1 MREKTFYIVAIV
13 LLFFLAGCA
22 GSYNEPPGSEN
33 TNRELKKKVRGEAY
47 LFDARLRRQGKPTSF
62 RLEIYRYD
70 DITALSGRGY
80 LGKGALKGVI
90 QNDTILVYFPMTHE
104 YVEETIGSIIASTP
118 CPEGIP
124 YLNIMKLLTTLPDSL
139 QDFEHVEITANYLN
153 PKRPEF
159 IIYSRGCP
167 WQLTLVYDHKKT
179 GWQLRRFVF
188 DDGEGNTLKARRREY
203 KPNARIPLKRF
214 TVRIPPD
221 ALRIIP

>member
-1 MREKTFYIVAIV
+1 MWKIILISTAM
-13 LLFFLAGCA
+13 LLLTLAGCS
-22 GSYNEPPGSEN
+22 GTYNEPSFSEQP
-33 TNRELKKKVRGEAY
+33 NRISKQKVRGEAY

-62 RLEIYRYD
+62 RLELYRYG

-90 QNDTILVYFPMTHE
+90 KNDTILVYFPTTHE

-124 YLNIMKLLTTLPDSL
+124 YLNVMKLLSTLPDSL
-139 QDFEHVEITANYLN
+139 QDFEHVEVTANYLN
-153 PKRPEF
+153 SKRPEF

-179 GWQLRRFVF
+179 GWRLRHFVF
-188 DDGEGNTLKARRREY
+188 DDGEGNILKARRREY

-214 TVRIPPD
+214 TINIPPE
-221 ALRIIP
+221 ASRIIP